1 MSVPFRAS
9 GPFDLLRVIPA
20 MFDFVPEDAV
30 VVAAINGGYVAMA
43 GRLDLA
49 MPEDVAEQQCA
60 AVADAVVRANADFV
74 LLVRYCT
81 TITDEA
87 AVGDS
92 IAMHLMGDHIPVMLN
107 VTVTGS
113 QIDGSAVF
121 TVAGDPTVYPAPSA
135 SDILTMAGTGHA
147 RRRDDVERSIEPGPR
162 ADSISAL
169 VALRRTQGT
178 PVAPNAATLWER
190 LLTEPVS
197 AMSDDDVAD
206 AVHALSDPML
216 FDRIMLADPVPSPCV
231 EGMRDRLVADAS
243 RMERLTELAAC
254 LTDAEAAPVL
264 NCLAVTAYANGM
276 GALLNVTEDRLRRT
290 RQPMEPMAFLMLT
303 LAAAGISPTRGMP

>member
-9 GPFDLLRVIPA
+9 GPFDLLRVIPT

-30 VVAAINGGYVAMA
+30 VVAAINRGVVSMA
-43 GRLDLA
+43 ARLDLD
-49 MPEDVAEQQCA
+49 MPEGEAEQQCA

-121 TVAGDPTVYPAPSA
+121 TVAGDPVVYPAPSA
-135 SDILTMAGTGHA
+135 ADIVSMSVRGPV

-169 VALRRTQGT
+169 VALRRSQDA
-178 PVAPNAATLWER
+178 PVAPDAATLWER
-190 LLTEPVS
+190 LLTEPLT
-197 AMSDDDVAD
+197 AMSDTDVAD
-206 AVHALSDPML
+206 AVHALSDPL
-216 FDRIMLADPVPSPCV
+216 VLDRVMLADSVPSPSV

-243 RMERLTELAAC
+243 RIERLTELVTC

>member
-9 GPFDLLRVIPA
+9 GPFDLLRVIPT

-30 VVAAINGGYVAMA
+30 VVAAINRGVVSMA
-43 GRLDLA
+43 ARLDLD
-49 MPEDVAEQQCA
+49 MPEGEAEQQCA

-121 TVAGDPTVYPAPSA
+121 TVAGDPVVYPAPSA
-135 SDILTMAGTGHA
+135 ADIVSMSVRGPV

-169 VALRRTQGT
+169 VALRRSQDA
-178 PVAPNAATLWER
+178 PVAPDAATLWER
-190 LLTEPVS
+190 LLTEPLT
-197 AMSDDDVAD
+197 AMSDTDVAD
-206 AVHALSDPML
+206 AVHALSDPL
-216 FDRIMLADPVPSPCV
+216 VLDRVMLADSVPSPSV

-243 RMERLTELAAC
+243 RIERLTELVAC
-254 LTDAEAAPVL
+254 LTDEVASPVL
-264 NCLAVTAYANGM
+264 TCLAVTAYANGL
-276 GALLNVTEDRLRRT
+276 GALLNVTEARLQRT
-290 RQPMEPMAFLMLT
+290 RTPMEPLAHVMFA
-303 LAAAGISPTRGMP
+303 LAAAGISPTQGLP